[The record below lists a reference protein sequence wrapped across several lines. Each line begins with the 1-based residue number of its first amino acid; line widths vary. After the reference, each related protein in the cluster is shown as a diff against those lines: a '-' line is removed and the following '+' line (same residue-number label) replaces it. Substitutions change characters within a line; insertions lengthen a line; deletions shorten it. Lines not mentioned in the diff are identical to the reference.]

1 MQQLADARSNAS
13 AGRADISLK
22 NELEECKRQL
32 EMAAQKIASL
42 ESELEAKSLCCSELC
57 ISLEKEQKRAEELS
71 LQLNKVKLQAEGQ
84 YKQMRVEHRARQRA
98 QARKGVLLEQIK
110 LLKSADRQRSQDY
123 ENSSSK
129 AIDSLL
135 KVEKE
140 KSKLQSE
147 LSKCLERSQAE
158 FRNSKQQLHAL
169 QTKLTE
175 SRRLASNLKKQCGRA
190 AKRRDHA
197 VAKAREQVQKK
208 YTTHHLLS
216 KGVYTEGTRNLI
228 RLLVKAGCSRGYVGQ

>member
-1 MQQLADARSNAS
+1 MVHTAVSYGYGPGIKNLFWTFCRCPHKDHHITRAKHEVEWLSFCSSYNAVIVFVSVDTAIATCTRVQGSLSPLTLIHPALLVS
-13 AGRADISLK
+13 AWIYTGAILTVLNCQSVV
-22 NELEECKRQL
+22 
-32 EMAAQKIASL
+32 
-42 ESELEAKSLCCSELC
+42 C

-110 LLKSADRQRSQDY
+110 LLKSADRQRSQDQ

-147 LSKCLERSQAE
+147 LSKCLERSQAK

-175 SRRLASNLKKQCGRA
+175 S
-190 AKRRDHA
+190 
-197 VAKAREQVQKK
+197 
-208 YTTHHLLS
+208 
-216 KGVYTEGTRNLI
+216 
-228 RLLVKAGCSRGYVGQ
+228 